1 MKTSLERWTELIIA
15 VLLLIAV
22 GTEVYLIYNTTNAE
36 IVMEASINTCGLAVA
51 YIMAVINRA
60 EKHSKTAEKKYFSLL
75 AIFFSVLLSLCVF
88 EDLLLA
94 LGLNRQQANAER
106 IETLIGA
113 SSYILIWSFIAAS
126 IKLPS
131 RWKKKI
137 LTYQICAALL
147 IAVNLLVLEVLLKV
161 PDGICVDVS
170 IAIEFANG
178 AVSTV
183 AVVKSK
189 NEQLEKVSL
198 IILSV
203 LPVISDILYYLLLE
217 VYIQYAVGI
226 LALLVCFINIL
237 LSRGNREQS
246 DRELAAKIQISVL
259 PKNFSL
265 SDRVEIY
272 AESRAM
278 EQVGGDFYDFSV
290 LDDTHI
296 ALLMADVSGH
306 GAPASMFMMQGI
318 SLFRG
323 LILNDMPQTEV
334 MYNLNNILCEY
345 NNEGLFI
352 TAWFGILDTE
362 TGCLKYIDAGHGLA
376 SLLSPDGTVTKI
388 KGKTS
393 LVLSAMEGMQFRVNE
408 ITVKPGDTLFLY
420 TDGVTEARNS
430 RNELYEYERLEA
442 VLRRGAG
449 SCRELCGNVF
459 DSVSRFSGKRPRYD
473 DITVMA
479 VNYRSGS
486 QPA

>member
-1 MKTSLERWTELIIA
+1 MKTRLERWTEIIIS
-15 VLLLIAV
+15 VLLLIAI
-22 GTEVYLIYNTTNAE
+22 GTEVYLVYSTTDAE
-36 IVMEASINTCGLAVA
+36 IVMEASINACGLAVA

-60 EKHSKTAEKKYFSLL
+60 EKSWKTAEKKYFSLL
-75 AIFFSVLLSLCVF
+75 AIFFSLLLSLCVF

-94 LGLNRQQANAER
+94 LGLNRQQANVEL

-113 SSYILIWSFIAAS
+113 SSYILIWSFIASS
-126 IKLPS
+126 INLPS

-137 LTYQICAALL
+137 LTYQVCAALL
-147 IAVNLLVLEVLLKV
+147 IAINLMVLDVLLKM
-161 PDGICVDVS
+161 PDGISIGIS

-178 AVSTV
+178 TISTI

-189 NEQLEKVSL
+189 NEWIEKVSL

-203 LPVISDILYYLLLE
+203 LPVISDILYYLILE
-217 VYIQYAVGI
+217 VYIQYAVSI

-237 LSRGNREQS
+237 LSRGERERN

-259 PKNFSL
+259 PKNFSI
-265 SDRVEIY
+265 SDRVEVY

-296 ALLMADVSGH
+296 AFLIADVSGH
-306 GAPASMFMMQGI
+306 GAPASLFMMQGI

-323 LILNDMPQTEV
+323 LILNNMPQTEV

-376 SLLSPDGTVTKI
+376 SVCSPDGEVTKI
-388 KGKTS
+388 KGRTS
-393 LVLSAMEGMQFRVNE
+393 LVLSAMENLQFRVNE
-408 ITVKPGDTLFLY
+408 TTIKPGDTLFLY

-430 RNELYEYERLEA
+430 RNEFYEYERLEA
-442 VLRRGAG
+442 VLRGAAG
-449 SCRELCGNVF
+449 SCKELCGNVF
-459 DSVSRFSGKRPRYD
+459 DSIARFSGKRPKDD

-479 VNYRSGS
+479 INYRAG
-486 QPA
+486 A